1 MYPLFRPAVAGTPEL
16 RCGTCVLFRHP
27 VLRSL
32 TQLSLTDRSEDGVS
46 AGRFIPLSA
55 RQCQPDSAQLSDI
68 LPHRTATCADTSGNI
83 CRKPILLVQ
92 PHVYKL
98 YNTGLI
104 ALQAFFI
111 SNERHH

>member
-1 MYPLFRPAVAGTPEL
+1 MYPQFRPAVAGTPEL

-32 TQLSLTDRSEDGVS
+32 TQQSLTDGTEDGVS

-55 RQCQPDSAQLSDI
+55 RQCQPDSVYRRDI
-68 LPHRTATCADTSGNI
+68 LPHQTKAPAAATANI
-83 CRKPILLVQ
+83 HRKQILLVQ

-98 YNTGLI
+98 YNTDLI
-104 ALQAFFI
+104 ALQVSFI